1 MSVEADPLLR
11 SSAGHTSPWRDT
23 RPGKT
28 NAAEACERA
37 PRLMKTTTT
46 KTLQPEPCYS
56 KLSSMLS
63 PALTGPTA
71 WATKSSGPVTIG
83 SPERESLALT

>member
-11 SSAGHTSPWRDT
+11 SPAGPIRPCRET

-28 NAAEACERA
+28 NAAEACERT
-37 PRLMKTTTT
+37 PHMMKTKTT
-46 KTLQPEPCYS
+46 LRSAPCYS

-71 WATKSSGPVTIG
+71 LATKSSGPVTIG
-83 SPERESLALT
+83 SPDRESLALT